1 MSITLTI
8 KELELRGALVPYQPL
23 VERPAHEQG
32 PRFLW
37 MTPITFDWCFPQNA
51 HPDARISDA
60 SLANLADQMNA
71 FVWGQFMDWKDGI
84 DIKRLEPHGRDI
96 WEIKSYLKKPQ
107 LRVFGWFVLPK
118 LFVATNCAVRD
129 DLEPISGPKWNA
141 AINLADQNRTTLFG
155 HIDFF
160 HTNPGE
166 YVKNPT

>member
-1 MSITLTI
+1 
-8 KELELRGALVPYQPL
+8 
-23 VERPAHEQG
+23 
-32 PRFLW
+32 

-60 SLANLADQMNA
+60 SLAHLADQMNA
-71 FVWGQFMDWKDGI
+71 FVWGQFMDWNDGI
-84 DIKRLEPHGRDI
+84 DIKRLEPRDRDI
-96 WEIKSYLKKPQ
+96 WEIKSHL
-107 LRVFGWFVLPK
+107 K

-141 AINLADQNRTTLFG
+141 TINLADQNRTTLVG

-166 YVKNPT
+166 YVRNPT